1 MIPTKHPKYHNNNY
15 SKLDKIDLIK
25 NRTVTANRTIRLKTT
40 TPNKRGVP
48 MGSKLFAR
56 RNRHHNTS
64 NNTSNNTSSNADDL
78 IPTPWFLRPS
88 ILLPL
93 MAVAVVGSWNLFL
106 YTKTNVNIPLE
117 SSTSSIYKVET
128 TPTYFVGK
136 KNQVTVLVSLQ
147 HNNSDTTNPPTTR
160 HYVVYPPVGTSNSV
174 SNGDIGGNRADSNG
188 IRFRIS
194 SPTPPNNPNTNDN
207 TNANTTDRL
216 LFTAKT
222 TGTYRIYFEDN
233 GVSHLLYTVRSISDP
248 FSNPILIGLL
258 ISFALMVGFFR
269 KMFRRE
275 RNFTFLFIYA
285 TVFILICFGAFG
297 VVQEMNA
304 YKSPSTAIEQLL

>member
-1 MIPTKHPKYHNNNY
+1 
-15 SKLDKIDLIK
+15 
-25 NRTVTANRTIRLKTT
+25 
-40 TPNKRGVP
+40 

-64 NNTSNNTSSNADDL
+64 NNTSNNADDL

-174 SNGDIGGNRADSNG
+174 NNGDIDGNRAGSNG
-188 IRFRIS
+188 ILFRIS

-207 TNANTTDRL
+207 TVTTDRL
-216 LFTAKT
+216 RFTAKT

-233 GVSHLLYTVRSISDP
+233 GEPHLLYTVRSINDP

-269 KMFRRE
+269 KMFQRE

-285 TVFILICFGAFG
+285 VVFILICFGAFS

-304 YKSPSTAIEQLL
+304 YKAPHTAIEQLL